1 MRRSLVALILVS
13 YCGCESDPD
22 ALIQYS
28 QPLNGETAVD
38 FSINPEI
45 KFSGGAGIDLFPIV
59 DRKVVLFDV
68 TGGARATVPGEAQL
82 EGARL
87 TYVPLAPL
95 PADHEFQLEIKRQ
108 AFGEGGRFHEVDAT
122 EWPDEPISWPYL
134 LTFDTG
140 SRPRV
145 RSAYLDRVE
154 ERQLIIINFS
164 QPMNPVVTN
173 QEIQLLDFIG
183 NSLAI
188 SEPIWTGAQSVELE
202 VEVPLEIASVY
213 TLAVSSKAL
222 AEDGSLLSESFSAK
236 FTGSQQVI
244 RSRFR

>member
-1 MRRSLVALILVS
+1 
-13 YCGCESDPD
+13 
-22 ALIQYS
+22 
-28 QPLNGETAVD
+28 
-38 FSINPEI
+38 
-45 KFSGGAGIDLFPIV
+45 
-59 DRKVVLFDV
+59 
-68 TGGARATVPGEAQL
+68 VPGEAQL

-87 TYVPLAPL
+87 TYVPQAPL
-95 PADHEFQLEIKRQ
+95 PVDHEFQLEIKRQ
-108 AFGEGGRFHEVDAT
+108 AVSESGGFHEVDAT

-145 RSAYLDRVE
+145 RSAYLDKE
-154 ERQLIIINFS
+154 EKRQRIIINFS

-173 QEIQLLDFIG
+173 QEIQLLDFID
-183 NSLAI
+183 NSIAL
-188 SEPIWTGAQSVELE
+188 SEPIWTGTQSVELD
-202 VEVPLEIASVY
+202 VVPPLDIASVY

-222 AEDGSLLSESFSAK
+222 AEDGSLMSESFSAQ